1 MKKKLIWGIG
11 IIVLIS
17 AIIIG
22 LLLLNKE
29 DKLSDGQKF
38 SEEYTT
44 VTEDNVFV
52 YRNIDD
58 IINIMEHGTGIVY
71 LGFPECP
78 WCQAY
83 VPILSEVAD
92 TEGLEK
98 IYYFNIYNDRKDN
111 TQNYQKIVSIIE
123 EYLQYDDE
131 GNKRI
136 YVPAIIAVSEGKIV
150 GYNDETSYD
159 TLGYSEP
166 NEYWTE
172 ERIKQLKPKLA
183 NMINEVLDNKCTD
196 CNK

>member
-1 MKKKLIWGIG
+1 MKKKLILLT
-11 IIVLIS
+11 IVTFLFLTT
-17 AIIIG
+17 ACTKD
-22 LLLLNKE
+22 KE
-29 DKLSDGQKF
+29 TDGEKF
-38 SEEYTT
+38 AKEYTQ
-44 VTEDNVFV
+44 VSEYNAYV
-52 YRNIDD
+52 YRD
-58 IINIMEHGTGIVY
+58 INEIIKILEHGTGIIY